1 MLQASVA
8 LPSARLA
15 RRTRRLRRLAVLATA
30 IFALIPG
37 TANATRHDALVPP
50 GLAAAA
56 KADPGRTF
64 RVIVQGNGVGTPAVA
79 SAVTSEVAANPGKA
93 KGLRRRFAVI
103 SGVAADLTGRQIL
116 SLAHRPSILAITPDT
131 KLVGSLDVAHDVRC
145 RAVIVVAVL

>member
-1 MLQASVA
+1 M
-8 LPSARLA
+8 
-15 RRTRRLRRLAVLATA
+15 
-30 IFALIPG
+30 
-37 TANATRHDALVPP
+37 PP

-64 RVIVQGNGVGTPAVA
+64 RVIVQGNGVATPAVA
-79 SAVTSEVAANPGKA
+79 SAVTSEIAANPVKA

-131 KLVGSLDVAHDVRC
+131 KLAGSLDGPALVSAPTINGTAVEGGSLSATAAVAIPSESAPRTAQLALRRSRSTARTRLSARC
-145 RAVIVVAVL
+145 T